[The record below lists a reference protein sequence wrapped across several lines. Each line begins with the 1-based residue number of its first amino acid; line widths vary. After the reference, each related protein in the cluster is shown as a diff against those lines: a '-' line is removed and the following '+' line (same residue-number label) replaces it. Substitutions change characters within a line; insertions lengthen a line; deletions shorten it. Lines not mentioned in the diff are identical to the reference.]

1 MKAPSDRSAS
11 RRRTGAGFR
20 KSGALAAGLLL
31 LGAAGGALPARA
43 QEFPDNPRGLEASAP
58 LGEMAHDAAGE
69 MELRLPSVEEYLP
82 LIREQSDPILQA
94 RMRMRIRRTL
104 RERAIRQTMEAAQQA
119 PRSSKPQEPSVEGG
133 DWRFSVGNNGNWSPY
148 PDRELDARNLSF
160 PMRRDARAEKR
171 TDQQRALDRMRRANR

>member
-43 QEFPDNPRGLEASAP
+43 QELPAEPPSLAASAP
-58 LGEMAHDAAGE
+58 LGEMAHDAAAE

-94 RMRMRIRRTL
+94 RMRIRRTL

-119 PRSSKPQEPSVEGG
+119 PRSSKPEDPSVAVG

-160 PMRRDARAEKR
+160 PMRRDARADKR

>member
-58 LGEMAHDAAGE
+58 LGEMAHDAAAE

-94 RMRMRIRRTL
+94 RMRIRRTL

-119 PRSSKPQEPSVEGG
+119 PRSSKPQDPSVAVG

-160 PMRRDARAEKR
+160 PMRRDARADKR

>member
-43 QEFPDNPRGLEASAP
+43 QEFPDKPRGLEASAP
-58 LGEMAHDAAGE
+58 LGEMAHDAAAE

-94 RMRMRIRRTL
+94 RMRIRRTL
-104 RERAIRQTMEAAQQA
+104 RERAIRQTMEAAQRA
-119 PRSSKPQEPSVEGG
+119 PRSMKPEDPSVAVG

-148 PDRELDARNLSF
+148 PDRDLDARNLSF
-160 PMRRDARAEKR
+160 PMRRDARADKR
-171 TDQQRALDRMRRANR
+171 TDQQRALDRMRRNQ

>member
-11 RRRTGAGFR
+11 RRRAGAGFR

-43 QEFPDNPRGLEASAP
+43 QELPDNPRGLEASAP
-58 LGEMAHDAAGE
+58 LGEMAHDAAAE

-94 RMRMRIRRTL
+94 RMRIRRTL

-119 PRSSKPQEPSVEGG
+119 PRSVKPEDPSVAVG

-160 PMRRDARAEKR
+160 PMRRDARADKR

>member
-11 RRRTGAGFR
+11 RRRAGAGFR

-31 LGAAGGALPARA
+31 LGAAGGALLARA
-43 QEFPDNPRGLEASAP
+43 QELPDNPRGLEASAP

-94 RMRMRIRRTL
+94 RMRIRRTL

-119 PRSSKPQEPSVEGG
+119 PRSVKPEDPSVAVG

-160 PMRRDARAEKR
+160 PMRRDARADKR

>member
-43 QEFPDNPRGLEASAP
+43 QEFPDTPRGLEASAP

-94 RMRMRIRRTL
+94 RMRIRRTL

-119 PRSSKPQEPSVEGG
+119 PRSSKPQDPSVEVG
-133 DWRFSVGNNGNWSPY
+133 DWRFSVGNNGNWRPY

-160 PMRRDARAEKR
+160 PMRRDARADKR

>member
-11 RRRTGAGFR
+11 RRRAGAGFR

-43 QEFPDNPRGLEASAP
+43 QELPDNPRGLEASAP

-94 RMRMRIRRTL
+94 RMRIRRTL

-119 PRSSKPQEPSVEGG
+119 PRSVKPEDPSVAVG

-160 PMRRDARAEKR
+160 PMRRDARADKR

>member
-94 RMRMRIRRTL
+94 RMRIRRTL
-104 RERAIRQTMEAAQQA
+104 RERAIRQTMEAAQRA
-119 PRSSKPQEPSVEGG
+119 PRSMKPEDPSVAVG

-160 PMRRDARAEKR
+160 PMRRDARADKR
-171 TDQQRALDRMRRANR
+171 TDQQRALDRMRRNQ

>member
-43 QEFPDNPRGLEASAP
+43 QELPAEPPSLEASAP

-94 RMRMRIRRTL
+94 RMRIRRTL

-119 PRSSKPQEPSVEGG
+119 PRSVKPEDPSVAVG

-160 PMRRDARAEKR
+160 PMRRDARADKR

>member
-43 QEFPDNPRGLEASAP
+43 QELPDNPRGLEASAP

-94 RMRMRIRRTL
+94 RMRIRRTL
-104 RERAIRQTMEAAQQA
+104 RERAIRQTMEAAQRA
-119 PRSSKPQEPSVEGG
+119 PRSVKPEDPSVEVG

-160 PMRRDARAEKR
+160 PMRRDARADKR